1 MRHVEAPQ
9 KKSWP
14 EELRTGE
21 RRRMCNRKPGRKLSQ
36 AGGDVKAPPGP
47 CDGRKL
53 VLDSQFR
60 FPHYQGARMSNDQR
74 TVNIEIGDKEWE
86 GVYANFVI
94 ITHSGSEFVLD
105 FARMLPGAQKA
116 KVFSRIITTPQHAKA
131 LLGALEQNI
140 KRYEADHG
148 EIKLVPNDMPRG
160 PIGFQPPKKD

>member
-1 MRHVEAPQ
+1 
-9 KKSWP
+9 
-14 EELRTGE
+14 
-21 RRRMCNRKPGRKLSQ
+21 
-36 AGGDVKAPPGP
+36 
-47 CDGRKL
+47 
-53 VLDSQFR
+53 
-60 FPHYQGARMSNDQR
+60 MSNDPR

-131 LLGALEQNI
+131 LLGTLEQNI

-148 EIKLVPNDMPRG
+148 EIKLVPNDLPRG

>member
-1 MRHVEAPQ
+1 MRHIVLL
-9 KKSWP
+9 KKIP
-14 EELRTGE
+14 AGRVRTGRSKKDVRPE
-21 RRRMCNRKPGRKLSQ
+21 TGSKLAQ
-36 AGGDVKAPPGP
+36 AGTAVKTAPGP
-47 CDGRKL
+47 CRSRNR
-53 VLDSQFR
+53 VLDSHFR
-60 FPHYQGARMSNDQR
+60 YHEGAPMSDQR

-131 LLGALEQNI
+131 LMGTLEQNI

-160 PIGFQPPKKD
+160 PIGFQVPKKD

>member
-1 MRHVEAPQ
+1 MCDR
-9 KKSWP
+9 
-14 EELRTGE
+14 ELSLKLAHA
-21 RRRMCNRKPGRKLSQ
+21 RRS
-36 AGGDVKAPPGP
+36 VKAARGP
-47 CDGRKL
+47 CRWRKL
-53 VLDSQFR
+53 VVDSDFR
-60 FPHYQGARMSNDQR
+60 TTPGRQCASQGAPMSSEQR

-131 LLGALEQNI
+131 LLGTLEQNI

-148 EIKLVPNDMPRG
+148 EIKLVPGDMPRG